1 MHHYHTPLEF
11 FSYVHCLRYLQ
22 RNCILIYIIA
32 DRVRSFTLVLG
43 LRVRAYSDALF
54 DSVQANDRC
63 ESDWTTCSTRFTHS
77 THRFRCAR
85 CRRASAQLIETWS
98 NFGAQVN
105 QWGNVAKY
113 GSVMVRL
120 GRADWNVHSY
130 SIKDSERIEW
140 LRMDEAWRRAR
151 QASISPWYSKFERCV
166 TTKSEPESVSLSFDW
181 GPITPYSV

>member
-1 MHHYHTPLEF
+1 MSVHLPWFSVLECA
-11 FSYVHCLRYLQ
+11 H
-22 RNCILIYIIA
+22 IA
-32 DRVRSFTLVLG
+32 MR
-43 LRVRAYSDALF
+43 
-54 DSVQANDRC
+54 
-63 ESDWTTCSTRFTHS
+63 CSTVCKQTIGVRVIRRRVVHVTP

-140 LRMDEAWRRAR
+140 LRMDEARWWCAR
-151 QASISPWYSKFERCV
+151 QASILRRYSKFERCV
-166 TTKSEPESVSLSFDW
+166 TVKSEPESVSLSFDC